1 MIGFGMRR
9 GCIAALLAVAWG
21 AAEARAQAVSLHGGA
36 RMYDGGSEVMVA
48 LRTEFPLHEAFLVE
62 LAGSVANARPG
73 VRSASS
79 VFEGQL
85 QFFVPIDDVLT
96 PYVGAGLG
104 AARMH
109 GTNGNDDGVKPV
121 MSLGAG
127 FRVGVAEQLS
137 VVLDARLRSSLNWE
151 VDDAHTDLTIG
162 LRYLLKRP
170 DRPRF
175 RGAP

>member
-1 MIGFGMRR
+1 MTRFAGVGM
-9 GCIAALLAVAWG
+9 AALAIGLG
-21 AAEARAQAVSLHGGA
+21 AAQADAQAVSLHGGA
-36 RMYDGGSEVMVA
+36 RMYDGGSQVMVA

-62 LAGSVANARPG
+62 LAGSVADPRPE
-73 VRSASS
+73 VPSASS

-85 QFFVPIDDVLT
+85 QLFVPIDDALT

-109 GTNGNDDGVKPV
+109 DTNGNDDGVQTV
-121 MSLGAG
+121 MSVGAG
-127 FRVGVAEQLS
+127 FRIGVSEQLS

-151 VDDAHTDLTIG
+151 VDDAHTDLTVG
-162 LRYLLKRP
+162 LRYLLERP